1 MSDDEFKDC
10 EDGDADEFQD
20 QPEAGTP
27 TSNLGDEEQS
37 KFIQLIVSNF
47 HLLHNVLSNT
57 NCLVLL
63 SI

>member
-37 KFIQLIVSNF
+37 KFIQLNLSNCNW
-47 HLLHNVLSNT
+47 LRNVLSNT